1 MLANGASV
9 RLPAAGDPLGLHEL
23 LAVAT
28 TGGLRDRGRNDT
40 IWLAAPLDA
49 AALEEAAPQLLRSHT
64 HVFWA
69 PGAKAVV
76 GRRQRCIGEII
87 LEVGANLLYT
97 PEGGCHYCG
106 ASKRSSRVVKALQ
119 GSHMSCPLL
128 I

>member
-40 IWLAAPLDA
+40 IWLAASLDA
-49 AALEEAAPQLLRSHT
+49 TALEEAAPQLLRSHT

-87 LEVGANLLYT
+87 LEVCATSLKNT
-97 PEGGCHYCG
+97 
-106 ASKRSSRVVKALQ
+106 
-119 GSHMSCPLL
+119 
-128 I
+128 